1 MREYIIGIISLSFL
15 FGVLRLVA
23 YKPSEQGMRLAFA
36 VLLIFT
42 ALIPLKSVK
51 GMDFDFSLDNFSED
65 ISQYDEEYKRVAKE
79 AFEKG
84 VLDALCSSFSL
95 DPSGVRV
102 VCEDFDIQKMRAQKV
117 RVFLS
122 GRAALA
128 SYKDIEKYVEDNGFG
143 ECDAEIEIR

>member
-1 MREYIIGIISLSFL
+1 M
-15 FGVLRLVA
+15 
-23 YKPSEQGMRLAFA
+23 KLAFS

-42 ALIPLKSVK
+42 ALIPLKSAINT
-51 GMDFDFSLDNFSED
+51 DFDWSFDNFSED
-65 ISQYDEEYKRVAKE
+65 ISQYDEEYKRVARE

-84 VLDALCSSFSL
+84 VANAVCSEFSL
-95 DPSGVRV
+95 DSSGVRV
-102 VCEDFDIQKMRAQKV
+102 SCENFDLQTMCAKRV

-143 ECDAEIEIR
+143 ECDAEIEFG